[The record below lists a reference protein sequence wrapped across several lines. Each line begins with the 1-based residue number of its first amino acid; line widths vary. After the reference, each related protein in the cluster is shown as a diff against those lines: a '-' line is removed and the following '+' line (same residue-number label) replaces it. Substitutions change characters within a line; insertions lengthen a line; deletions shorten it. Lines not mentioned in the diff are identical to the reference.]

1 MTPGLID
8 RLKLRF
14 RPPRLDD
21 PEFGSLLFMYVA
33 NDPGRSYWEAEWL
46 FPPVGYSVSIG
57 LPGGASGP
65 LPESRSFL
73 LSRVGEFDRTMRVV
87 RPLLDAVFR
96 EWLRRPLEPD
106 TWADVKLAGVGLEDP
121 RAEPV
126 EWDVAFETT
135 GERWLGITVPFVGNS
150 PQDPVV
156 DK

>member
-1 MTPGLID
+1 MID

-21 PEFGSLLFMYVA
+21 PEFGPLLFMYIA
-33 NDPGRSYWEAEWL
+33 NDPDRSYWEAEWL
-46 FPPVGYSVSIG
+46 FPPVGYRVSIG
-57 LPGGASGP
+57 LPGNASGP

-73 LSRVGEFDRTMRVV
+73 LARVAEFDRTMELV
-87 RPLLDAVFR
+87 RPLLDSVFR
-96 EWLRRPLEPD
+96 EWLRRPLGLD
-106 TWADVKLAGVGLEDP
+106 TWANVKLAGFGFEDP

-156 DK
+156 DT